1 MGKTSTSHKILTSVS
16 LTLIILNVFS
26 AILLT
31 IEVGKIDIMVIFSS
45 IFVSLF
51 YILMNWFTFYT
62 LKNIGLI
69 IYNSILFICEFM

>member
-45 IFVSLF
+45 IL
-51 YILMNWFTFYT
+51 
-62 LKNIGLI
+62 
-69 IYNSILFICEFM
+69 